1 MQFNLFERLVFLLKD
16 LRAEDKNWLLSV
28 IPRLC
33 GCIKNLVIGKGGTW
47 FVYSKQRLL
56 TQHIRESLQVWPVS
70 RFIGQGLG
78 MGLAMWPEYK
88 TPHSVLCIAFTYE
101 WSHGVT
107 VCVHHILGT
116 IVSHNSLCFW
126 SSMQPKDFQI
136 WDWNLCSTIWPNTPM
151 EPIWSKILVKPMCIG
166 TYIALLLREFGQRF
180 L

>member
-1 MQFNLFERLVFLLKD
+1 MCLYQEFSNWQRRNVICLFQTKTADTAHTRKFASVT
-16 LRAEDKNWLLSV
+16 RLLS
-28 IPRLC
+28 
-33 GCIKNLVIGKGGTW
+33 W
-47 FVYSKQRLL
+47 
-56 TQHIRESLQVWPVS
+56 
-70 RFIGQGLG
+70 FIGQGLG

-88 TPHSVLCIAFTYE
+88 TPHSVLCIAFTYK
-101 WSHGVT
+101 WSHGIT

-126 SSMQPKDFQI
+126 SKDSQI
-136 WDWNLCSTIWPNTPM
+136 WDWNLCSTIWPNTPT